1 MNADTFNTY
10 SVTCPICHHTSIVSS
25 VGMFG
30 GLFTCPHCHTNF
42 VISSSGNYVRDPFC
56 LQKWAVRQM
65 LRRQSH
71 PLARIGRDLSQTKRF
86 PLAIIVSSILFLS
99 LALAATH
106 QLSPA
111 NKTPDTSAEEL
122 IREDPFKTQ
131 L

>member
-42 VISSSGNYVRDPFC
+42 VISSSGHYVRDPFC
-56 LQKWAVRQM
+56 LQKWAARQM

-71 PLARIGRDLSQTKRF
+71 PLARIGRDLWKTKHLPVTLF
-86 PLAIIVSSILFLS
+86 VSSILFLS
-99 LALAATH
+99 LALAATNK
-106 QLSPA
+106 LSST
-111 NKTPDTSAEEL
+111 NETSNTSPEEL
-122 IREDPFKTQ
+122 IQENPLNTQ